1 MLGNLIE
8 ANFSTLSFH
17 LRAWCLIALIAVQV
31 GCNNAA
37 PSGKGPGRGG
47 FGAFPATPVTVAT
60 AEMRDVPVQVRQ
72 IGAVEAVSV
81 IAVKAQIG
89 GELTKV
95 LFREGDDVRTGQQLF
110 EIDPR
115 PYQQAIDQAQAA
127 IAKDEALIAQA
138 QANLARDTV
147 QTANAKE
154 QAERYAALAKDGLIS
169 KDQNSTYQTTFNSQ
183 NESLRADEAAIN
195 SAKASLN
202 VDKAALETAKLNLA
216 YCSISS
222 PIDGRAGSL
231 LVQAGNLVKANDTGA
246 LVNINQL
253 QPVYVTFSA
262 PEQLLPEIRRY
273 NAQHTLTVR
282 GTGVANGA
290 VTATGQLSF
299 IDNTVDSTTG
309 TIKLKA
315 TFPNDDHALW
325 PGQFI
330 TVVMTLRTLNH
341 ATVIPSEAIQ
351 SGQKGQFAFIVKPD
365 QTVET
370 RQVTVG
376 QTIDNQIVV
385 ESGISP
391 GETVVT
397 DGQLR
402 LFPGAHIRIA
412 QDAKAD

>member
-1 MLGNLIE
+1 VL
-8 ANFSTLSFH
+8 FFT
-17 LRAWCLIALIAVQV
+17 RAGIASALIVCLL
-31 GCNNAA
+31 GCTKQDDKTNKT
-37 PSGKGPGRGG
+37 KGVLP
-47 FGAFPATPVTVAT
+47 PTPVTIAM
-60 AEMRDVPVQVRQ
+60 AEARDIPIQVRQ
-72 IGAVEAVSV
+72 IGSVEPVAT
-81 IAVKAQIG
+81 IAVKAQIS
-89 GELTKV
+89 GELKQV
-95 LFREGDDVRTGQQLF
+95 FFKEGQDVKKGEELF

-115 PYQQAIDQAQAA
+115 PYQQALEQAQAA
-127 IAKDEALIAQA
+127 LQKDIALVRQA
-138 QANLARDTV
+138 EANLARDGA
-147 QTANAKE
+147 QAANAKQ
-154 QAERYAALAKDGLIS
+154 QAQRYAGLAAEGVIS
-169 KDQNSTYQTTFNSQ
+169 KDQNESYQTASQ
-183 NESLRADEAAIN
+183 VQIESVRADEAALA
-195 SAKASLN
+195 SAKASVVSDN
-202 VDKAALETAKLNLA
+202 SAIETAKLNLS
-216 YCSISS
+216 YCYIRS

-231 LVQAGNLVKANDTGA
+231 LIQAGNLIKANDTTA

-273 NAQHTLTVR
+273 NAAHALSVT
-282 GTGVANGA
+282 GTGVADGA
-290 VTATGQLSF
+290 KRGVSATGQLTF
-299 IDNTVDSTTG
+299 IDNGVDSTTG

-315 TFPNDDHALW
+315 TFPNNDHALW

-330 TVVMTLRTLNH
+330 NVVMTLRTLNH
-341 ATVIPSEAIQ
+341 ATVVPSEAIQ
-351 SGQKGQFAFIVKPD
+351 SGQKGQFAFVVKPD

-412 QDAKAD
+412 PAAKADAGA

>member
-1 MLGNLIE
+1 M
-8 ANFSTLSFH
+8 
-17 LRAWCLIALIAVQV
+17 
-31 GCNNAA
+31 
-37 PSGKGPGRGG
+37 
-47 FGAFPATPVTVAT
+47 PATPVTVAL
-60 AEMRDVPVQVRQ
+60 AEARDIPVQIRQ
-72 IGAVEAVSV
+72 IGSVEPVAV

-89 GELTKV
+89 GELNRV
-95 LFREGDDVRTGQQLF
+95 LFREGEEVKKGQELF

-115 PYQQAIDQAQAA
+115 PYQQALDQAEAALQKDIALVSQA
-127 IAKDEALIAQA
+127 E
-138 QANLARDTV
+138 ANLARDRA
-147 QTANAKE
+147 QAANAKQ
-154 QAERYAALAKDGLIS
+154 QAQRYAGLAAEGVIS
-169 KDQNSTYQTTFNSQ
+169 KDQNDSYQTTSQ
-183 NESLRADEAAIN
+183 VEEEAVRADEAAIN
-195 SAKASLN
+195 SAKASA
-202 VDKAALETAKLNLA
+202 VADRSAVETAKLNLS
-216 YCSISS
+216 YCYIQS

-231 LVQAGNLVKANDTGA
+231 LLQAGNLVKANDTTA
-246 LVNINQL
+246 LVNINQI

-273 NAQHTLTVR
+273 NAGHALTVS
-282 GTGVANGA
+282 GTGVADASHSA
-290 VTATGQLSF
+290 VTTTGQLTF

-315 TFPNDDHALW
+315 TFPNTDHALW

-330 TVVMTLRTLNH
+330 TVVMTLRTLGH
-341 ATVIPSEAIQ
+341 ATVVPSEAIQ
-351 SGQKGQFAFIVKPD
+351 SGQKGQFAFVVRPD

-385 ESGISP
+385 QSGISP

-412 QDAKAD
+412 PAAKADAGA

>member
-1 MLGNLIE
+1 VLFFTRAGIASALLACLLGCTE
-8 ANFSTLSFH
+8 QDHKANK
-17 LRAWCLIALIAVQV
+17 A
-31 GCNNAA
+31 
-37 PSGKGPGRGG
+37 KGVIP
-47 FGAFPATPVTVAT
+47 PTPVTIAT
-60 AEMRDVPVQVRQ
+60 AEARDIPIQVRQ
-72 IGAVEAVSV
+72 IGSVEPVAT
-81 IAVKAQIG
+81 IAVKAQIS
-89 GELTKV
+89 GELKQV
-95 LFREGDDVRTGQQLF
+95 FFKEGQDVKKGDELF

-115 PYQQAIDQAQAA
+115 PYQQALEQAQAA
-127 IAKDEALIAQA
+127 LQKDVALVSQA
-138 QANLARDTV
+138 EANLARDLA
-147 QTANAKE
+147 QAANAKQ
-154 QAERYAALAKDGLIS
+154 QAQRYAGLAAEGVIS
-169 KDQNSTYQTTFNSQ
+169 KDQNDSYQTASQ
-183 NESLRADEAAIN
+183 VQIESVRADEAALG
-195 SAKASLN
+195 SAKASVVSDN
-202 VDKAALETAKLNLA
+202 SAIETAKLNLS
-216 YCSISS
+216 YCYIRS

-231 LVQAGNLVKANDTGA
+231 LIQAGNLIKANDTTA
-246 LVNINQL
+246 LVNLNQL

-273 NAQHTLTVR
+273 NAGNALSVT
-282 GTGVANGA
+282 GTGVADGA
-290 VTATGQLSF
+290 KRGVSANGQLTF

-315 TFPNDDHALW
+315 TFPNNDHALW

-330 TVVMTLRTLNH
+330 NVVMTLRTLNH
-341 ATVIPSEAIQ
+341 ATVVPSEAIQ
-351 SGQKGQFAFIVKPD
+351 SGQKGQFAFVVKPD

-412 QDAKAD
+412 PAAKADAGA

>member
-1 MLGNLIE
+1 VLFFTRAGIASALLVYLLGCTKYDDK
-8 ANFSTLSFH
+8 ANK
-17 LRAWCLIALIAVQV
+17 A
-31 GCNNAA
+31 
-37 PSGKGPGRGG
+37 KGVMP
-47 FGAFPATPVTVAT
+47 PTPVTIAT
-60 AEMRDVPVQVRQ
+60 AEARDIPIQIRQ
-72 IGAVEAVSV
+72 IGSVEPVAV
-81 IAVKAQIG
+81 IAIKAQIS
-89 GELTKV
+89 GELKQV
-95 LFREGDDVRTGQQLF
+95 FFMEGQEVKRGEELF

-115 PYQQAIDQAQAA
+115 PYQQALEQAQAA
-127 IAKDEALIAQA
+127 LQKDIALVSQA
-138 QANLARDTV
+138 EANLARDRA
-147 QTANAKE
+147 QAANAKQ
-154 QAERYAALAKDGLIS
+154 QAQRYAGLAAEGVIS
-169 KDQNSTYQTTFNSQ
+169 KDQNDSYQTTSQ
-183 NESLRADEAAIN
+183 VQIESVRADEAALA
-195 SAKASLN
+195 SAKASVVSDN
-202 VDKAALETAKLNLA
+202 SAIETAKLNLS
-216 YCSISS
+216 YCYIRS

-231 LVQAGNLVKANDTGA
+231 LIQAGNLIKANDTTA

-273 NAQHTLTVR
+273 NAGNALAVS
-282 GTGVANGA
+282 GTGVADGA
-290 VTATGQLSF
+290 KGGVSATGQLTF

-315 TFPNDDHALW
+315 TFPNSDHALW

-330 TVVMTLRTLNH
+330 SVVMTLRTLDH
-341 ATVIPSEAIQ
+341 ATVVPSEAIQ
-351 SGQKGQFAFIVKPD
+351 SGQKGQFAFVVKPD

-412 QDAKAD
+412 PAAKADAGA

>member
-1 MLGNLIE
+1 VLRFPRAPVATPLLVCLGV
-8 ANFSTLSFH
+8 
-17 LRAWCLIALIAVQV
+17 CLI
-31 GCNNAA
+31 GCTQQN
-37 PSGKGPGRGG
+37 GKSNRTKGVVP
-47 FGAFPATPVTVAT
+47 PTPVTVAQ
-60 AEMRDVPVQVRQ
+60 AQARDIPIQIRQ
-72 IGAVEAVSV
+72 IGSVEPVAV
-81 IAVKAQIG
+81 IAVKAQIS
-89 GELTKV
+89 GELNQVFFK
-95 LFREGDDVRTGQQLF
+95 EGQEIKKGDQLF

-115 PYQQAIDQAQAA
+115 PYQQALDQAQAA
-127 IAKDEALIAQA
+127 LQKDIALVAQA
-138 QANLARDTV
+138 EANLARDKA
-147 QTANAKE
+147 QAANAKQ
-154 QAERYAALAKDGLIS
+154 QAKRYDQLATEGVIS
-169 KDQNSTYQTTFNSQ
+169 KDQNDTYQTTSQ
-183 NESLRADEAAIN
+183 VSDEAVRADLAAIN
-195 SAKASLN
+195 SAQAS
-202 VDKAALETAKLNLA
+202 VVSDRSAIETAKLNLS
-216 YCSISS
+216 YCYIRS

-231 LVQAGNLVKANDTGA
+231 LLQAGNLVKANDTTA

-330 TVVMTLRTLNH
+330 TVVMTLRTLDH
-341 ATVIPSEAIQ
+341 ATVVPSEAIQ
-351 SGQKGQFAFIVKPD
+351 SGQKGQFAFVVKPD

-402 LFPGAHIRIA
+402 LFPGARIRIA
-412 QDAKAD
+412 PAAKADAGA